1 LHEHGLEELY
11 EISLG
16 AVVKRVQF
24 VVQHL
29 KSVLLSR
36 GLLEIRILRACTFN
50 QALLKIIVAHLIF
63 LELSY
68 PGTHLTFATDFLRL
82 KA

>member
-1 LHEHGLEELY
+1 MHEHGLEELH

-16 AVVKRVQF
+16 ALVKRVQL
-24 VVQHL
+24 VVQQL
-29 KSVLLSR
+29 KSVFLSC
-36 GLLEIRILRACTFN
+36 GLLEKWRLCACTFN
-50 QALLKIIVAHLIF
+50 LAPLKIIVAHLIL

-68 PGTHLTFATDFLRL
+68 PGTHLTFASDFLRL

>member
-1 LHEHGLEELY
+1 MHEHGLEELH

-16 AVVKRVQF
+16 ARVERVQL

-29 KSVLLSR
+29 KSVFLSR
-36 GLLEIRILRACTFN
+36 GVLKIWRLIVCNFYH
-50 QALLKIIVAHLIF
+50 ALLKIIVAQLIF

-68 PGTHLTFATDFLRL
+68 PGTHLTFASDFLRL

>member
-1 LHEHGLEELY
+1 LHEHGLEELH

-16 AVVKRVQF
+16 ARVQL

-29 KSVLLSR
+29 ISVFLIR
-36 GLLEIRILRACTFN
+36 GLLEIWRLCTCTFK
-50 QALLKIIVAHLIF
+50 QALLKIIVADLIF

-68 PGTHLTFATDFLRL
+68 PGTHLTFASDFLRL
-82 KA
+82 KT